1 MKPSKE
7 AHEFSIAVEPRTGI
21 PLKINAQL
29 QINVLMKPYEWT
41 PLYYVPEV
49 MMPMFWFRQA
59 VSCDA
64 NMLSSDSTFGFSFAG

>member
-1 MKPSKE
+1 MNPSKE
-7 AHEFSIAVEPRTGI
+7 DHEFSVAVEPRTGI

-41 PLYYVPEV
+41 PLNNVPEI

-59 VSCDA
+59 VS
-64 NMLSSDSTFGFSFAG
+64 SDVDPIDGHYNHYT